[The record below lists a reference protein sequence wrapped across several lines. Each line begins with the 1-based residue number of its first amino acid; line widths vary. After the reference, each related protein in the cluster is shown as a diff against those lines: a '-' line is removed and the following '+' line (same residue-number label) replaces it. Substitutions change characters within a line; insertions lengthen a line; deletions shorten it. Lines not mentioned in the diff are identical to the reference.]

1 MPIEA
6 AATAATAAADRPNFL
21 LIMTD
26 QQRADHLGAYG
37 NALLRTPNIDALA
50 RDGVAFDRFYVSSPV
65 CMPNRAALA
74 TGRMPSAAGVR
85 MNGVPLPL
93 SARTFADALGDAGYR
108 TALIGKAHFQ
118 NMTDAA
124 PTPAPGEPATPR
136 GRQGDADLRDGPEYG
151 CESPARWADPKF
163 RVPVP
168 YYGFGEVELCLEHG
182 DAVGGDFAR
191 WLARSGSACKP
202 GAEGAL
208 PPGAPILAPQAWR
221 TALPESHYPTAFIAQ
236 RSIDWL
242 RRHATQHP
250 DRPFLMQCSFP
261 DPHHPFTPPGRYWS
275 MYAPHDVE
283 LPASFAAPIGLAPPH
298 KRALHEELA
307 RGERRTGGSRVI
319 AVTEDEA
326 RQAIALNYGAVA
338 MIDDA
343 VGRVIAALAELDLDR
358 NTVVIFLSDHGDF
371 MGDHGLLFKG
381 PLHYRSV
388 VRMPF
393 IWRDTAA
400 AARRGRR
407 GNIASAIDLAP
418 TILDR
423 AGVAGFHGMQGRS
436 LLPIMNGRDDAREG
450 CALIEEEGHRP
461 VPGLPVP
468 ARARS
473 LVTDRFRLSIY
484 PGVDWAELYDLAADP
499 HEIHN
504 RFADPD
510 LASTRSELLW
520 RLGTEMSR
528 LATGLP
534 LATRMA

>member
-1 MPIEA
+1 MSVP
-6 AATAATAAADRPNFL
+6 ATGEGSSRRPNFL

-37 NALLRTPNIDALA
+37 NTLLRTPNVDALA
-50 RDGVAFDRFYVSSPV
+50 RDGVTFDRFYVSSPV

-85 MNGVPLPL
+85 MNGVPLPV
-93 SARTFADALGDAGYR
+93 SARTFADALRDAGYR
-108 TALIGKAHFQ
+108 TVLVGKAHFQ

-124 PTPAPGEPATPR
+124 PTPACREPALPR
-136 GRQGDADLRDGPEYG
+136 ERQGDIDRRDGPEYG
-151 CESPARWADPKF
+151 CESPARWADPAF

-168 YYGFGEVELCLEHG
+168 YYGFDEVTLCLEHG

-191 WLARSGSACKP
+191 WLEQEGIEPRLRRGP
-202 GAEGAL
+202 EGAL
-208 PPGAPILAPQAWR
+208 ATDAPVLAPQAWR
-221 TALPESHYPTAFIAQ
+221 TSLDESHYPTAFITD

-242 RRHATQHP
+242 RSHTAEHP

-275 MYAPHDVE
+275 MYSPDSVE
-283 LPASFAAPIGLAPPH
+283 LPASFDAPIDLAPPH

-307 RGERRTGGSRVI
+307 RGQRRTGGSRAI
-319 AVTEDEA
+319 AVTDAEA
-326 RQAIALNYGAVA
+326 RQAIALNYGAIA

-343 VGRVIAALAELDLDR
+343 VGRIMTALKELDLDR
-358 NTVVIFLSDHGDF
+358 STVVTFVSDHGDF

-381 PLHYRSV
+381 PLHYQSV

-393 IWRDTAA
+393 IWRDTPAA
-400 AARRGRR
+400 GRSGRR
-407 GNIASAIDLAP
+407 ATIASAIDLAP

-423 AGVAGFHGMQGRS
+423 AGAAAYHGIQGRS
-436 LLPIMNGRDDAREG
+436 LLAAMDGRDDGRDAS
-450 CALIEEEGHRP
+450 ALIEEEGHRP

-468 ARARS
+468 ARARTI
-473 LVTDRFRLSIY
+473 VTDRWRLSVY
-484 PGVDWAELYDLAADP
+484 PGADWGELYDLVDDP
-499 HEIHN
+499 HEIRN
-504 RFADPD
+504 RFADPAR
-510 LASTRSELLW
+510 LSTRAELLW
-520 RLGTEMSR
+520 RMACEMGR
-528 LATGLP
+528 LSPGLP